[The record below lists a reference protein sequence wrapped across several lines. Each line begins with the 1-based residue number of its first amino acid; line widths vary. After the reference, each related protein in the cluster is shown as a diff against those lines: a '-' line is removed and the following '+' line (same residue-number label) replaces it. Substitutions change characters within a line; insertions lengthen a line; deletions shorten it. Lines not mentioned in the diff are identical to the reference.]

1 MTAFLVIW
9 KIVAWVIRVV
19 MLLIVPDRRP
29 PAQARAWLFF
39 ILLFPVP
46 GLVAYHVFGR
56 AYQPRRL
63 ALLRE
68 RITLRL
74 NRAIEQWT
82 DRSKAEHPPLPDHLQ
97 GIPALVE
104 RLGGFSV
111 LLGNSLEI
119 LDTHPESEDALVAD
133 IDAAE
138 DHVHLLYFIFR
149 ADAAGQRIAAACK
162 RAVQRGVR
170 CRILIDAVGGKSG
183 LRELAPSMREA
194 GIEVIEMLPVGFFR
208 KNTARFD
215 LRNHR
220 KIAVF
225 DGRIGHIGSAN
236 IIEPVRRRSRK
247 AEEIVARVRGPIV
260 AQLQVVFLS
269 DRYLELE
276 EKIESA
282 PLFPEP
288 DTDGTVHAQ
297 VLPSGPVFDFSHT
310 RKTVTTLVHN
320 AKRRVTI
327 TTPFFVPDSSYIN
340 AFQSAALR
348 GVEVNIIVPSDT
360 DNPFTTLAQ
369 ESFFEQLL
377 LAGVRVHTFQPAFL
391 HTKLITVDG
400 EIGMVGSA
408 NMDIRS
414 LDLNREV
421 SMLIYDPGVVAR
433 LEAIERRYL
442 GECREIGLD
451 EWIRRPRLRRYLQ
464 NFARLFDSFL

>member
-1 MTAFLVIW
+1 MATFFLIW
-9 KIVAWVIRVV
+9 KIVAWIIRIV
-19 MLLIVPDRRP
+19 MLVVVPDRRP

-46 GLVAYHVFGR
+46 GLIAYHVFGR
-56 AYQPRRL
+56 VYQPRRL

-68 RITLRL
+68 RITTRL

-82 DRSKAEHPPLPDHLQ
+82 DRSKVERPPLPPHLH
-97 GIPALVE
+97 GIAALVE
-104 RLGGFSV
+104 SLGGCAV
-111 LLGNSLEI
+111 LKGNAIEI

-133 IDAAE
+133 IEAAT
-138 DHVHLLYFIFR
+138 DHVHLLYFIFE
-149 ADAAGQRIAAACK
+149 ADAAGERIAAACT
-162 RAVQRGVR
+162 RAVARGVR
-170 CRILIDAVGGKSG
+170 CRVLIDAVGGKSG
-183 LRELAPSMREA
+183 LRHLAPAMREA
-194 GIEVIEMLPVGFFR
+194 GIEVVEMLPVGFFR
-208 KNTARFD
+208 KKSARFD

-247 AEEIVARVRGPIV
+247 AEEIVARVEGPVV

-276 EKIESA
+276 SKIESDA
-282 PLFPEP
+282 LFPEP
-288 DTDGTVHAQ
+288 GAPGLVHAQ

-327 TTPFFVPDSSYIN
+327 TTPYFVPDSSYIN

-348 GVEVNIIVPSDT
+348 GVEVRIIVPSDT
-360 DNPFTTLAQ
+360 DNPLTTLAQ

-377 LAGVRVHTFQPAFL
+377 LAGVHVHTFQPCFL

-421 SMLIYDPGVVAR
+421 SLLIYDPGVVAR
-433 LEAIERRYL
+433 LESIEARYL
-442 GECREIGLD
+442 GECHEVELT
-451 EWIRRPRLRRYLQ
+451 EWIHRPRVRRYLQ
-464 NFARLFDSFL
+464 NLARLFDSFL

>member
-1 MTAFLVIW
+1 MTTFLVLW
-9 KIVAWVIRVV
+9 KIVAWVIRIV
-19 MLLIVPDRRP
+19 MILIVPDRRP

-46 GLVAYHVFGR
+46 GLIAYHLFGR

-68 RITLRL
+68 RITTRL

-82 DRSKAEHPPLPDHLQ
+82 DRSKVERPPLPDHLQ
-97 GIPALVE
+97 GISALVE
-104 RLGGFSV
+104 SLGGCAV
-111 LLGNSLEI
+111 VKGNEIEI
-119 LDTHPESEDALVAD
+119 LDTHPESEDVLVAD

-138 DHVHLLYFIFR
+138 DHVHLLYFIFE
-149 ADAAGQRIAAACK
+149 ADAAGKRIAEACA
-162 RAVQRGVR
+162 RAVRRGVR
-170 CRILIDAVGGKSG
+170 CRVLIDAVGGKSG
-183 LRELAPSMREA
+183 LRLLAPAMREA
-194 GIEVIEMLPVGFFR
+194 GIEVVEMLPVGFFR
-208 KNTARFD
+208 KKSARFD

-247 AEEIVARVRGPIV
+247 AEEIVARVRGPVV

-276 EKIESA
+276 TKIESPA
-282 PLFPEP
+282 LFPEP
-288 DTDGTVHAQ
+288 GTPGSVHAQ

-320 AKRRVTI
+320 ARRRVTI
-327 TTPFFVPDSSYIN
+327 TTPYFVPDSSYIN

-348 GVEVNIIVPSDT
+348 GVEVRIIVPADT

-377 LAGVRVHTFQPAFL
+377 LAGVHVHTFQPCFL

-400 EIGMVGSA
+400 TIGMIGSA

-414 LDLNREV
+414 LDLNREI
-421 SMLIYDPGVVAR
+421 SMLVYDEEVVAG
-433 LEAIERRYL
+433 LEAIEGRYL
-442 GECREIGLD
+442 GECREIQLE
-451 EWIRRPRLRRYLQ
+451 EWIRRPRHRRYLQ